1 MKKLF
6 ISASCAVLCSGF
18 AFSIYQAANDYGM
31 KENKL
36 HSAIVAQSDETS
48 GGGSGGETS
57 GGSNFQ
63 SNSYMK
69 TRRTQYQSTSN
80 SNGMLIVE
88 GMIVSGYKSNTTYT
102 ITVLDRYC
110 EYSPNEH
117 NKCDKSKESTV
128 VSGIAEGYGTN
139 GDGTNG

>member
-48 GGGSGGETS
+48 GGGSGGGVAYYDKTINIIRNSIGENSGTTGSITINSLGKTNSLTVTGLRKNTEYLVSYTDWYCMAQLNGLCYHGRERIVVENIVVADSETNNA
-57 GGSNFQ
+57 G
-63 SNSYMK
+63 K
-69 TRRTQYQSTSN
+69 
-80 SNGMLIVE
+80 
-88 GMIVSGYKSNTTYT
+88 
-102 ITVLDRYC
+102 
-110 EYSPNEH
+110 
-117 NKCDKSKESTV
+117 
-128 VSGIAEGYGTN
+128 
-139 GDGTNG
+139 